1 MLRFFEYKPLQQF
14 VNDPGNEHDNS
25 SCINN
30 VHHFQVKAGW
40 PVWIL
45 FSKEVHNTNLI
56 KKRRLS
62 SFGEPSANYIILI
75 IISVF

>member
-1 MLRFFEYKPLQQF
+1 MIVFIWYDDFMLRFFEYEPLQQF

-40 PVWIL
+40 PVGV
-45 FSKEVHNTNLI
+45 F
-56 KKRRLS
+56 LS
-62 SFGEPSANYIILI
+62 EKIH
-75 IISVF
+75 VQT